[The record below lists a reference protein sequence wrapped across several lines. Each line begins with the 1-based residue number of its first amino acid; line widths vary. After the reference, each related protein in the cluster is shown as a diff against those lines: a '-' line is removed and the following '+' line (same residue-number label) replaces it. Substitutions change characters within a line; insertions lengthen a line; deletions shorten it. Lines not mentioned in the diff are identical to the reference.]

1 MKYSQTMNERCE
13 PKCSQY
19 GLMRTAASQICAQM
33 PKNEQVG
40 SLAQDIKS
48 LEMTASQKV
57 LMDGLKRQL
66 SEAEQALIVVLD
78 LQGILKVTHMN
89 ET

>member
-1 MKYSQTMNERCE
+1 
-13 PKCSQY
+13 
-19 GLMRTAASQICAQM
+19 MRTAASQICAQM

-57 LMDGLKRQL
+57 LMEMDGLKRQL

-78 LQGILKVTHMN
+78 LQGILKVTHMPIN
-89 ET
+89 GEIKKK

>member
-1 MKYSQTMNERCE
+1 MNERCE

-57 LMDGLKRQL
+57 LDG
-66 SEAEQALIVVLD
+66 SV
-78 LQGILKVTHMN
+78 
-89 ET
+89 